1 MMNRSSK
8 PKGPRS
14 RRRSRV
20 PLWLVETLDIV
31 WLRRRLL
38 LSTVVVVIA
47 AGTAATLLVP
57 EVVPTVPVVGAAL
70 GFAAVL
76 LGLAVVIAVDAGDL
90 VVRGPRH
97 VRAAGGELVAILPAA
112 PGPTSIDP
120 LADAALD
127 ARSPDAMLVLAF
139 ATAGDDVTSTR
150 RLTDEFAIAVA
161 RRDVSVLRAD
171 LAGGISAG
179 PGLYEVMRDEIHL
192 TRAVSFETDMKLAW
206 IGPGRDVAGAL
217 AAVPELP
224 SMLPSD
230 LDVFVAA
237 FPTAT
242 SKQVVRAAASLDHVL
257 LVVRRDVT
265 SRVDLIAALDALDAA
280 GCVPQ
285 IVLFDDR
292 SAQWLGM
299 YNTASASV
307 EPDDAAEAES
317 AVEPEVEAEVESEA
331 GVGPASEVSVDH
343 AGVDEA
349 TSDAALEVAAEAERA
364 VEPDVEAEVEAEVET
379 DVEADVEVVSEALV
393 GPGSEVSVD
402 PAGVDEGT
410 SDAALD
416 VAAEAERAAQI
427 GHSAEPGAPAEPPV
441 AREPDPAAAVA
452 LDPDPGPE
460 FERAPGLAPD
470 DASVVTGHEQSDDA
484 VALDSH
490 RFDPQ
495 GAAAPTASP
504 SLSRTGDEFAL
515 PPLPPLPAIGEV
527 PAAGQGE
534 QGAGRPETS
543 TTETSVGESDGA
555 AESPPEAR
563 SPDPPEPEP
572 PHDLGGRD
580 AVAPRDAEVLA
591 GAAEAAAAAAVDASE
606 VDDIATT
613 EPEGP
618 ESLLDADEDH
628 PTDEIEPIR
637 LDEPAADPH
646 RRRDTTQ
653 PNASEDAGSSRQP
666 EFTVDPEASQ
676 GSGDPLLATTRMAAI
691 LEELEGRDE
700 RS

>member
-343 AGVDEA
+343 AGVDE
-349 TSDAALEVAAEAERA
+349 
-364 VEPDVEAEVEAEVET
+364 
-379 DVEADVEVVSEALV
+379 
-393 GPGSEVSVD
+393 
-402 PAGVDEGT
+402 GT

-495 GAAAPTASP
+495 GASAPTASP